1 MLIAIIY
8 SFIITV
14 FIGFMV
20 ENFKLSYSLRN
31 VEYINMRIQNI
42 ISNLLVGRNSFD
54 IFMVNDLRKRFN
66 EEFIN
71 TKMVDKYELYKVD
84 DSKIK
89 LRYFKGYVIEEL
101 EILAVEGGI
110 EFIEIGKRVLE

>member
-1 MLIAIIY
+1 MLIAMIY
-8 SFIITV
+8 AFIITV

-20 ENFKLSYSLRN
+20 ENFKLSYYLRR
-31 VEYINMRIQNI
+31 VDYINIRMQNI
-42 ISNLLVGRNSFD
+42 ISNLLIGKNSFD
-54 IFMVNDLRKRFN
+54 IFTVNDLRKRFN
-66 EEFIN
+66 EEFVN
-71 TKMVDKYELYKVD
+71 TKMVDKYELYKID

-110 EFIEIGKRVLE
+110 ELIEIDKKVLE